1 MSRAQFQFIFSLIV
15 CVAGFAITA
24 PAAFAEVASSW
35 SIDELT
41 AFSSLIV
48 RGQVRS
54 VTSQWDPSVNAI
66 YTYTTLDVEET
77 LKGQL
82 SGSQV
87 VIKTLGGQVGEIELR
102 VDGQPDFRVGD
113 AVLVWLEVRPR
124 DGTLYPVGFWQGV
137 WRTSRDERGQLVAER
152 ARPGS
157 TAIDRFDATALR
169 TAAART
175 TSRATSFA
183 AVPSEFVAVAP
194 YSFLPPSEGGPG
206 RWHESDTATPVFVD
220 YSAPPAGLGGGLAEL
235 DAALALWNGSG
246 MNFLLL
252 RGVARSPR
260 CAATFEGDGRI
271 SIAFN
276 DPCGEVSDSGSVVGI
291 GGAYMTPVIRV
302 VNGIAFSKIVQG
314 VVVLNN
320 SPGALSLLAQRGCFQ
335 DALTHNIGHTIG
347 LSHSAVAGA
356 MMQPDPLPNCPAG
369 PAALAP
375 DDVAGIRAIYP
386 SGSSNALPGPPSALT
401 SLVDGTNVSLSWIAS
416 ATGGG
421 VTTYVVEAGSA
432 PGLANLANVA
442 TNSAAT
448 GVGFAGVPP
457 GSYYVRVRGRNA
469 LGTGAPSNEIV
480 VSVGCTAPQPP
491 TNFAFTK
498 AGSQVTFTWTAPAT
512 GPAPEGYTFVVGSAP
527 GLENLLVVNQ
537 GTATTLTATGPP
549 GTYFVRVK
557 SRNACGASAG
567 SNEVIVVLP

>member
-1 MSRAQFQFIFSLIV
+1 M
-15 CVAGFAITA
+15 
-24 PAAFAEVASSW
+24 
-35 SIDELT
+35 
-41 AFSSLIV
+41 
-48 RGQVRS
+48 
-54 VTSQWDPSVNAI
+54 
-66 YTYTTLDVEET
+66 
-77 LKGQL
+77 
-82 SGSQV
+82 
-87 VIKTLGGQVGEIELR
+87 
-102 VDGQPDFRVGD
+102 
-113 AVLVWLEVRPR
+113 
-124 DGTLYPVGFWQGV
+124 
-137 WRTSRDERGQLVAER
+137 
-152 ARPGS
+152 
-157 TAIDRFDATALR
+157 
-169 TAAART
+169 
-175 TSRATSFA
+175 
-183 AVPSEFVAVAP
+183 
-194 YSFLPPSEGGPG
+194 
-206 RWHESDTATPVFVD
+206 
-220 YSAPPAGLGGGLAEL
+220 
-235 DAALALWNGSG
+235 
-246 MNFLLL
+246 
-252 RGVARSPR
+252 
-260 CAATFEGDGRI
+260 
-271 SIAFN
+271 
-276 DPCGEVSDSGSVVGI
+276 VGI

-320 SPGALSLLAQRGCFQ
+320 SPGALSLLSRRGCFQ

-369 PAALAP
+369 PAGLAP

-416 ATGGG
+416 ATGGA

-442 TNSAAT
+442 TNSTAT

-480 VSVGCTAPQPP
+480 VSVGCTVPQPP

-498 AGSQVTFTWTAPAT
+498 TGSQVTFTWTAPAA

-537 GTATTLTATGPP
+537 GATTTLTATGPP

-557 SRNACGASAG
+557 SRNACGFSAG